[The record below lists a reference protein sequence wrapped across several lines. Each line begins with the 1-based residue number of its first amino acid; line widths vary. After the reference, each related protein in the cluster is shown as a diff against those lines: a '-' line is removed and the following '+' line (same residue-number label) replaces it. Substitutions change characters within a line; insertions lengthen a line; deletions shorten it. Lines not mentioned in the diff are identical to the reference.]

1 MHTNVD
7 NFVWAT
13 MKYEKLKLKCFLVTP
28 FLKSYLRFWYFFVW
42 VVFIVLQNK
51 TKNITQS
58 GKSLTKPK
66 IKKST
71 ILNVDYLR

>member
-7 NFVWAT
+7 NFVRAA
-13 MKYEKLKLKCFLVTP
+13 MKYEKLKLKCFFSDAIHEV
-28 FLKSYLRFWYFFVW
+28 FFVW

-51 TKNITQS
+51 TKNVTQS